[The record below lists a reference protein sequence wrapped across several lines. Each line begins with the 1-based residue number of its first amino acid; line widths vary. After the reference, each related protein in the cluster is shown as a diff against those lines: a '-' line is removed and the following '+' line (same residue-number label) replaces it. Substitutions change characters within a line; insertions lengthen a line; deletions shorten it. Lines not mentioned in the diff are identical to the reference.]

1 MRDGRGA
8 TTCASVASAKRAR
21 ASCMIVL
28 AIQRIP
34 NGSAATTSSLVIAS
48 TKAVACD
55 ERREERRGE
64 ERRGEMRDER

>member
-1 MRDGRGA
+1 
-8 TTCASVASAKRAR
+8 
-21 ASCMIVL
+21 MIVL

-64 ERRGEMRDER
+64 ERRGEERRDER